1 MANVS
6 SMTYWNPALEVADCY
21 EMCLSFSRNTLD
33 GSPWVAGKAMKLVPL
48 PINNATLA
56 LTTPETD
63 TDPPVTQAQ
72 INQHLGTVD
81 EFDSEVFEGA
91 GWVDRDAMAFIIN
104 CGGQCREVI
113 GAQLLVIDDDGV
125 GGGAQSKPYRVEEL
139 TLAGDGKKNEI
150 ACGEYGNICV
160 TTYHPLL
167 STVKTPGQL
176 SIRIFWKSK

>member
-21 EMCLSFSRNTLD
+21 EMCLSFSRNTSD
-33 GSPWVAGKAMKLVPL
+33 GSPWAAGKAMKLVPL

-56 LTTPETD
+56 LTTPA
-63 TDPPVTQAQ
+63 VTQAQ

-81 EFDSEVFEGA
+81 EFDASVFQGT
-91 GWVDRDAMAFIIN
+91 GWNDRDAMAFIIN

-139 TLAGDGKKNEI
+139 SPSGDGKKNEI
-150 ACGEYGNICV
+150 ACGKYGNICV
-160 TTYHPLL
+160 TTYHPNL
-167 STVKTPGQL
+167 SAVKTPGQL